1 MQWLPGRVR
10 IVTKGQDG
18 PIADAVAS
26 FVGPKELDTSPVANG
41 DQVFYLAPGDWMIL
55 VAADS
60 FGTERRELSIAP
72 DQTSMVVIEVELEPA
87 KVEVTRAEVKILDQI
102 NFTVGS
108 SEVDAESFGLLDEIA
123 NTLLA
128 NPHIKS
134 VEVQGH
140 SDSQGPAAFNLKLSQ
155 SRMET
160 VSNYLVSKGVPE
172 GLLQPKGFGEEQP
185 IADNGTKEGRTVNRR
200 VQFVIL
206 EQD

>member
-1 MQWLPGRVR
+1 
-10 IVTKGQDG
+10 
-18 PIADAVAS
+18 
-26 FVGPKELDTSPVANG
+26 
-41 DQVFYLAPGDWMIL
+41 
-55 VAADS
+55 
-60 FGTERRELSIAP
+60 
-72 DQTSMVVIEVELEPA
+72 MVVIEVNLEPA

-108 SEVDAESFGLLDEIA
+108 SEVDAESFGLLNEIA

-160 VSNYLVSKGVPE
+160 VTQYLVSQGVPE
-172 GLLQPKGFGEEQP
+172 GMLQPKGFGEEQP
-185 IADNGTKEGRTVNRR
+185 IADNGTKEGRKINRR